1 MFAFCLRT
9 ANSTLCCSAW
19 GVYQAL
25 LKKSLSL
32 HQKLILKN
40 MLGYKESIKENV
52 LLFDNHKVATSV

>member
-1 MFAFCLRT
+1 
-9 ANSTLCCSAW
+9 
-19 GVYQAL
+19 VYQAL